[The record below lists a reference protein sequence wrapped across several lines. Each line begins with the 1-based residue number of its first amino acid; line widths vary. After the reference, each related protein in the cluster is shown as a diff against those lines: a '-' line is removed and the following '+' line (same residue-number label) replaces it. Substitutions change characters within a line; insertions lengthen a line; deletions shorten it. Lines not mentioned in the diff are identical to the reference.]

1 MVALVQ
7 RLDAGG
13 FFVRQ
18 QLSAFTVSALVL
30 EVLRNRFRWHDRSV
44 AELSSPKLSNCDH
57 SVAISSVMPE
67 IGWSLLTS
75 TANEVRRLY
84 ERHKGR
90 EVNES

>member
-1 MVALVQ
+1 
-7 RLDAGG
+7 
-13 FFVRQ
+13 
-18 QLSAFTVSALVL
+18 
-30 EVLRNRFRWHDRSV
+30 V

>member
-1 MVALVQ
+1 MALVQ

-13 FFVRQ
+13 FLVRQ

-30 EVLRNRFRWHDRSV
+30 EIFRNRFRCHVRSV
-44 AELSSPKLSNCDH
+44 ADQCSSKLSDCDH
-57 SVAISSVMPE
+57 SVTISSIMPE
-67 IGWSLLTS
+67 IGCSLLTS
-75 TANEVRRLY
+75 IANEARRLY